1 MKFAHVVRMLIVTVS
16 LGVMTLGTSVS
27 AAAIPDGHKI
37 QDGGRPFGLACTNV
51 RAGFVG
57 RCEFH
62 ATAAG
67 TYPIR
72 QSNSAVITPE
82 SARTDLFFGNEPTE
96 GAFLIGGIRAGGV
109 TICILSNNGAFKS
122 CDTIEVFP

>member
-1 MKFAHVVRMLIVTVS
+1 MKFAHVVRTLIVTVS

-27 AAAIPDGHKI
+27 ATAIPDEHE
-37 QDGGRPFGLACTNV
+37 GGRPFGLDCTNV
-51 RAGFVG
+51 RVGFSG

-67 TYPIR
+67 SYPIR
-72 QSNSAVITPE
+72 QSNSAVITPDR
-82 SARTDLFFGNEPTE
+82 ARTDLFFGNELTE
-96 GAFLIGGIRAGGV
+96 GTFLIVGNRAGGV
-109 TICILSNNGAFKS
+109 TICLWSNDGLFKS